1 MIRTFIAFD
10 LDDEETINNIEEF
23 IERLKKN
30 QPGIKPIESENIH
43 LTVKF
48 LGNIKESTAPK
59 IYHIID
65 REVNEKILHGDIYTY
80 ELKGVGNYRNYEIIW
95 AGMEGDIELLQK
107 VKDTVEEKLNERLKI
122 KKDKRRSFTPHI
134 TIARL
139 KKKRRDY
146 NTFDSFKNIIKE
158 NRNKEFGPFTI
169 KKIKLKKSVLTPKGP
184 IYSDLTYEK

>member
-10 LDDEETINNIEEF
+10 LEDERTIQNIEEF
-23 IERLKKN
+23 MERLKKN

-59 IYHIID
+59 IYHILD
-65 REVNEKILHGDIYTY
+65 REINEKILRGESYTY
-80 ELKGVGNYRNYEIIW
+80 KLKGVGNFRNYEIIW
-95 AGMEGDIELLQK
+95 ASMEGDLELLQNI
-107 VKDTVEEKLNERLKI
+107 KDTVEDKLNERLKI
-122 KKDKRRSFTPHI
+122 KKDKRRTFKPHI

-146 NTFDSFKNIIKE
+146 NTFDSFKNIIKD
-158 NRNKEFGPFTI
+158 NRNKEFGDFTI
-169 KKIKLKKSVLTPKGP
+169 EKIKLKKSVLTPKGP
-184 IYSDLTYEK
+184 IYSDLIYDK